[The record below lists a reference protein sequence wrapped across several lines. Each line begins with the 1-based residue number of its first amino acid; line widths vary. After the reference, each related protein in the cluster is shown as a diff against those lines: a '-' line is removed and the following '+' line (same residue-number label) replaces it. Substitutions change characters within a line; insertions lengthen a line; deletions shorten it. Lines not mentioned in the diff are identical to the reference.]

1 MIKRIL
7 KGLILIGCA
16 VLFIKTDIGKL
27 LELVSYNISSDFN
40 AGNYE
45 QLEARKNFFDI
56 HKDDFDYLAQLFE
69 QNNDLLNYSR
79 IDINCSYTTN
89 LLYPNNYICLANDF
103 EVNDKVEK
111 KALINHLKKIK
122 LHSIEK
128 EYSEESHEL
137 ISINFYLISTW
148 NHKVYFK
155 YIPASVNNC
164 DYFFENKQNERQ
176 DINIINENWLSYYS
190 DISAI

>member
-1 MIKRIL
+1 MIRRIL

-16 VLFIKTDIGKL
+16 VLFIRTDIGKL
-27 LELVSYNISSDFN
+27 LELVFYSTSSDFN

-45 QLEARKNFFDI
+45 QLEARKKFFDI

-79 IDINCSYTTN
+79 ININCSYTTN
-89 LLYPNNYICLANDF
+89 VLYPNNYICLANDF
-103 EVNDKVEK
+103 DIHSKIEK
-111 KALINHLKKIK
+111 KELINHLKKIK

-128 EYSEESHEL
+128 EYSEESNEL

-155 YIPASVNNC
+155 YIPASVNEC
-164 DYFFENKQNERQ
+164 DYFFENKQNEHQ
-176 DINIINENWLSYYS
+176 YINIINENWLSYYS

>member
-1 MIKRIL
+1 MIRRIL

-16 VLFIKTDIGKL
+16 VLFIKTDIVKL
-27 LELVSYNISSDFN
+27 LELVFYNISSDFN

-45 QLEARKNFFDI
+45 QLEARKKFFDI

-69 QNNDLLNYSR
+69 LNKDLLNYSR

-89 LLYPNNYICLANDF
+89 VLYPNNYICLANDF
-103 EVNDKVEK
+103 EVNAKIEK
-111 KALINHLKKIK
+111 RVLINHLKKIK
-122 LHSIEK
+122 LYSIEK

-155 YIPASVNNC
+155 YIPGSVNNC
-164 DYFFENKQNERQ
+164 DYFFENKQNEHQ

-190 DISAI
+190 DVSTI

>member
-27 LELVSYNISSDFN
+27 LELVFYNISSDFN

-45 QLEARKNFFDI
+45 QLEARKKFFDI

-69 QNNDLLNYSR
+69 QNKDLLNYSR

-89 LLYPNNYICLANDF
+89 VLYPNNYICLANDF
-103 EVNDKVEK
+103 EVNAKIEK
-111 KALINHLKKIK
+111 RVLINHLKKIK
-122 LHSIEK
+122 LYSIEK

-137 ISINFYLISTW
+137 ISIDFYLISTW

-155 YIPASVNNC
+155 YITGSVNNC
-164 DYFFENKQNERQ
+164 DYFFENKQNEHQ

-190 DISAI
+190 DVSTI

>member
-27 LELVSYNISSDFN
+27 LELVFYNISSDFN

-45 QLEARKNFFDI
+45 QLEARKKFFDI

-69 QNNDLLNYSR
+69 QNKDLLNYSR

-89 LLYPNNYICLANDF
+89 VLYPNNYICLANDF
-103 EVNDKVEK
+103 EVNAKIEK
-111 KALINHLKKIK
+111 SVLINHLKKIK
-122 LHSIEK
+122 LYSIEK

>member
-1 MIKRIL
+1 MIRRIL

-27 LELVSYNISSDFN
+27 LELVFYNISSDFN

-45 QLEARKNFFDI
+45 QLEARKKFFDI

-69 QNNDLLNYSR
+69 QNPGLLNYSR

-89 LLYPNNYICLANDF
+89 VLYTNNYICLANDF
-103 EVNDKVEK
+103 EVNDKIEK
-111 KALINHLKKIK
+111 RALVNHLKKIK
-122 LHSIEK
+122 LYSIEK

-164 DYFFENKQNERQ
+164 DYFFENKQNEHQ

-190 DISAI
+190 DISVI